1 MADSTPGLTSF
12 VLIWLAMVLAMTVT
26 FLLLWMPG
34 DVVRKRGRA
43 AKQVRAELVR
53 RGFSVRCGALL
64 NKSSLVHLLLFGCLA
79 CAFYLNLNLFQ
90 TLSLGWVIGLSLL
103 VAGLLGILTEI
114 GQILV
119 KGRSYSIVDIGV
131 DLAGAGLGI
140 GVAYCL
146 SRYWAH

>member
-12 VLIWLAMVLAMTVT
+12 VLIWLTMVLAMSVM

-34 DVVRKRGRA
+34 DVLRQRGRA
-43 AKQVRAELVR
+43 AKQVRDELVR
-53 RGFSVRCGALL
+53 RGFSVRRGALL
-64 NKSSLVHLLLFGCLA
+64 NKSSLVHLLLFGWLA
-79 CAFYLNLNLFQ
+79 CTFYLNLNLFQ
-90 TLSLGWVIGLSLL
+90 TLSRGWVIGLSLL
-103 VAGLLGILTEI
+103 VTGLLGILTEI

-146 SRYWAH
+146 SKYWAH

>member
-1 MADSTPGLTSF
+1 MADSPPGLTSF
-12 VLIWLAMVLAMTVT
+12 VLIWLAMVLAMTVM

-34 DVVRKRGRA
+34 DVVRQCGWA
-43 AKQVRAELVR
+43 AKQVRDELVLS
-53 RGFSVRCGALL
+53 GFSVHWGALL

-79 CAFYLNLNLFQ
+79 CTFYLNLNLFQ
-90 TLSLGWVIGLSLL
+90 TLARGWVIGLSLL

-131 DLAGAGLGI
+131 DLAGAVLGI